1 MQISKK
7 FFTLFFNC
15 VVSVAFLINCSSVFA
30 QQYKDFPSHCKRGEY
45 AYLNAHMSEVRPLS
59 KKGYELIKTN
69 KLLSICTDRQS
80 EPFSM
85 VAYRFGPVGNVELE
99 RISSEFKKFFIFE
112 RSTSPHIGEN
122 ILFFRIGAYTY
133 CVSEATA
140 QGSGIGLSVFK
151 SGHQVADF
159 FSGNER
165 GEDFESGMIQ
175 IDFSLRKSPVFQIF
189 QTSNP
194 IQTPCDP
201 L

>member
-45 AYLNAHMSEVRPLS
+45 AYLNAHMSEVRPPS

-133 CVSEATA
+133 CVREILQNPERSLLEA
-140 QGSGIGLSVFK
+140 
-151 SGHQVADF
+151 
-159 FSGNER
+159 
-165 GEDFESGMIQ
+165 
-175 IDFSLRKSPVFQIF
+175 RKSWHPPRHEAKQ
-189 QTSNP
+189 P
-194 IQTPCDP
+194 
-201 L
+201 